1 MEQYTKTSTQH
12 TNTHSKQNTWS
23 GILFGIGVMALVDE
37 IIFHQIL
44 QWHHFYDHSTPFIG
58 TMTDGFLTSFG
69 LLGVVLGFFMFADL
83 KRNQE
88 VFMKKWIASFFIG
101 AGAFQLFDGIIDHK
115 ILRVHQ
121 VRYVDNLIYYDIGW
135 IATGVILIIV
145 GIILF
150 KNAVKKG

>member
-1 MEQYTKTSTQH
+1 MEQRAEKGIQY
-12 TNTHSKQNTWS
+12 HSSYNKQNVWS

-37 IIFHQIL
+37 IIFHQLL

-58 TMTDGFLTSFG
+58 TMTDGLLTSFG

-83 KRNQE
+83 KRNHE
-88 VFMKKWIASFFIG
+88 VWMKKWFASFLMGTGI
-101 AGAFQLFDGIIDHK
+101 FQLFDGIIDHK

-121 VRYVDNLIYYDIGW
+121 VRYVDPLWLYDAGW
-135 IATGVILIIV
+135 IITGVILLIA

-150 KNAVKKG
+150 RKTVKKG